1 MICDVYD
8 FNRKNTH
15 AFSWQIKTP
24 ELVLSKKTLEKN
36 IVWETQLI
44 VISIKPDFCCAFG
57 CSDKRKTGSKS
68 NIIYYR
74 IPFSTDPE
82 SLFHRKRWIAAI
94 RRENRTGDQIDNSR
108 KCRKHFIS
116 GKSKKTV
123 MVSRSLVF
131 LFVSVAF
138 KNFVFQA
145 SDQKTKILQ
154 NSIFLYFSIFLYSKY

>member
-1 MICDVYD
+1 MRFRGRSKLQSSYYQ
-8 FNRKNTH
+8 KKH
-15 AFSWQIKTP
+15 
-24 ELVLSKKTLEKN
+24 LKKTLFERHSLLL
-36 IVWETQLI
+36 W
-44 VISIKPDFCCAFG
+44 SIKPDFCCAFG

-94 RRENRTGDQIDNSR
+94 RRENWTDDQIDNSR

-116 GKSKKTV
+116 GKSKKTL